1 MSSAYLTGLT
11 TRLSAIAID
20 PPRPRM
26 PPLNALKAFEAAAR
40 HASFARAAE
49 ELGVT
54 PAAVSHQVKALEA
67 WLGAPLF
74 VRRAQGLGLSD
85 LGRSTLPALS
95 AGFDALGRAVQE
107 MRSASPRAQVDI
119 AALPAIAQLWLAPR
133 LSRVRAAFPRLSPS
147 VHAVET
153 PPDLRR
159 ELFDLAIFYVR
170 DAPPGCR
177 MVGLCDDLIFPA
189 CAPWIAEGLAS
200 PADLAA
206 VPLLRDTTWTGD
218 WACWLEAA
226 SAEGLSADGGPA
238 FSLYSMAVQAA
249 LDGTGVL
256 MAHKALIGG
265 HLASGA
271 LVAPFKVV
279 ARTGSQLAILAPERA
294 SGAVV
299 GLVEWL
305 VERG

>member
-1 MSSAYLTGLT
+1 
-11 TRLSAIAID
+11 
-20 PPRPRM
+20 M

-67 WLGAPLF
+67 WAGAPLF
-74 VRRAQGLGLSD
+74 VRRAQGLGLTD
-85 LGRSTLPALS
+85 LGRSTLPGFS
-95 AGFDALGRAVQE
+95 AAFDALGRAVQE
-107 MRSASPRAQVDI
+107 LRGAAPRTQLDI

-133 LSRVRAAFPRLSPS
+133 LAGARAAFPLLSPS

-159 ELFDLAIFYVR
+159 ELFDLAIFFVR

-177 MVGLCDDLIFPA
+177 VVRVCEDVIFPA
-189 CAPWIAEGLAS
+189 CAPRLAGMLAS

-206 VPLLRDTTWTGD
+206 TPLLRDTTWTGD
-218 WACWLEAA
+218 WACWLSAA
-226 SAEGLSADGGPA
+226 SARGVPVDAGPA

-249 LDGTGVL
+249 LDGAGVL
-256 MAHKALIGG
+256 MAHEALISA

-271 LVAPFKVV
+271 LVAPFPTT
-279 ARTGSQLAILAPERA
+279 ARTGLHLAILVPERISA
-294 SGAVV
+294 EATQ
-299 GLVEWL
+299 LIEWL
-305 VERG
+305 VEQR

>member
-1 MSSAYLTGLT
+1 
-11 TRLSAIAID
+11 
-20 PPRPRM
+20 M

-74 VRRAQGLGLSD
+74 VRRAQGLGLTD
-85 LGRSTLPALS
+85 LGRSTMPAF
-95 AGFDALGRAVQE
+95 AAAFDALGRAVQE
-107 MRSASPRAQVDI
+107 LRGAAPRAQVDI

-133 LSRVRAAFPRLSPS
+133 LPQARAAFPRMSAS
-147 VHAVET
+147 VHAMEA

-159 ELFDLAIFYVR
+159 ELFDLAIFFVR

-177 MVGLCDDLIFPA
+177 IIRLCEDAIFPA
-189 CAPWIAEGLAS
+189 CAPRLADRLVS
-200 PADLAA
+200 PGDLAA

-218 WACWLEAA
+218 WACWLAA
-226 SAEGLSADGGPA
+226 ACLKGLPTDDGPA

-256 MAHKALIGG
+256 MAHGALISG
-265 HLASGA
+265 HLESGA
-271 LVAPFKVV
+271 LVAPFPTV
-279 ARTGSQLAILAPERA
+279 ASTGRHLSILAPERA
-294 SGAVV
+294 SAHAVR
-299 GLVEWL
+299 LMEWL
-305 VERG
+305 VEHG

>member
-1 MSSAYLTGLT
+1 
-11 TRLSAIAID
+11 
-20 PPRPRM
+20 M

-67 WLGAPLF
+67 WIGAALF
-74 VRRAQGLGLSD
+74 VRRAQGLGLTD
-85 LGRSTLPALS
+85 LGRSTLPGLS
-95 AGFDALGRAVQE
+95 AAFDALGRAVQDL
-107 MRSASPRAQVDI
+107 RAATPRAQVDI

-133 LSRVRAAFPRLSPS
+133 LSAARIRAS
-147 VHAVET
+147 VHALET

-170 DAPPGCR
+170 EAPPGCR
-177 MVGLCDDLIFPA
+177 TIRLCEDTIFPVCVPSLA
-189 CAPWIAEGLAS
+189 GTLAS
-200 PADLAA
+200 PGDLAA
-206 VPLLRDTTWTGD
+206 VPLLRDTTWTDD
-218 WACWLEAA
+218 WDCWLSTA
-226 SAEGLSADGGPA
+226 SAARFPIEEGPA

-256 MAHKALIGG
+256 MGHEALIGG

-271 LVAPFKVV
+271 LVAPFPAV
-279 ARTGSQLAILAPERA
+279 AHTGLHLAILAPERA
-294 SGAVV
+294 SAEVMR
-299 GLVEWL
+299 LVEWL
-305 VERG
+305 AEGR

>member
-1 MSSAYLTGLT
+1 
-11 TRLSAIAID
+11 
-20 PPRPRM
+20 M

-74 VRRAQGLGLSD
+74 VRRAQGLGLTD
-85 LGRSTLPALS
+85 LGRSTLPAFS
-95 AGFDALGRAVQE
+95 AAFDALGRAAQE
-107 MRSASPRAQVDI
+107 LRGAAPRASVDI
-119 AALPAIAQLWLAPR
+119 AALPAIAQLWLTPR
-133 LSRVRAAFPRLSPS
+133 LAGARTAFPKLYPS
-147 VHAVET
+147 VHAIEA

-170 DAPPGCR
+170 DPPPGCR
-177 MVGLCDDLIFPA
+177 MIRLCDDVIFPA
-189 CAPWIAEGLAS
+189 CTPHLARTLTS

-206 VPLLRDTTWTGD
+206 IPLLRDTSWTGD
-218 WACWLEAA
+218 WDRWLAAA
-226 SAEGLSADGGPA
+226 SSGGFPVDEGPA

-256 MAHKALIGG
+256 MAHEALIGT

-271 LVAPFKVV
+271 LVAPFPTV
-279 ARTGSQLAILAPERA
+279 AGTGRQLAILVPELYIRGSRAPDRVARRA
-294 SGAVV
+294 RVTRAAAGDAAA
-299 GLVEWL
+299 GWWL
-305 VERG
+305 AQQLAG

>member
-1 MSSAYLTGLT
+1 
-11 TRLSAIAID
+11 
-20 PPRPRM
+20 M

-74 VRRAQGLGLSD
+74 VRRAQGLGLTD
-85 LGRSTLPALS
+85 LGRSTLPVFS
-95 AGFDALGRAVQE
+95 AAFDALGRAVQDL
-107 MRSASPRAQVDI
+107 RGASPRAQVDI

-133 LSRVRAAFPRLSPS
+133 LAGARAAFPRLWPS
-147 VHAVET
+147 VHALET

-159 ELFDLAIFYVR
+159 ELFDLAIFFVR

-177 MVGLCDDLIFPA
+177 MVRICDDVIFPA
-189 CAPWIAEGLAS
+189 CAPRIAGMLAS
-200 PADLAA
+200 PGDLATM
-206 VPLLRDTTWTGD
+206 PLLRDTTWTED
-218 WACWLEAA
+218 WACWLSAA
-226 SAEGLSADGGPA
+226 SSEGVPLDEGPA

-256 MAHKALIGG
+256 MAHAALISG

-271 LVAPFKVV
+271 LIAPFPT
-279 ARTGSQLAILAPERA
+279 AASTGHHLAILAPERTSA
-294 SGAVV
+294 EA
-299 GLVEWL
+299 LRLIEWL
-305 VERG
+305 VEHR

>member
-1 MSSAYLTGLT
+1 
-11 TRLSAIAID
+11 
-20 PPRPRM
+20 M

-74 VRRAQGLGLSD
+74 VRRAQGLGLTD
-85 LGRSTLPALS
+85 LGRSAMHGFS
-95 AGFDALGRAVQE
+95 AAFDALGRAVQDL
-107 MRSASPRAQVDI
+107 RGAVPRARLDI
-119 AALPAIAQLWLAPR
+119 AALPAVVQLWLAP
-133 LSRVRAAFPRLSPS
+133 LLAGARAAFPLLSPS
-147 VHAVET
+147 VHALET

-159 ELFDLAIFYVR
+159 ELFDLAIFFVE

-177 MVGLCDDLIFPA
+177 MVRVCEDVIFPVCTPRMA
-189 CAPWIAEGLAS
+189 RLLAV

-206 VPLLRDTTWTGD
+206 TPLLRDTTWTDD
-218 WACWLEAA
+218 WACWLAA
-226 SAEGLSADGGPA
+226 AAATGLPVENGPA

-249 LDGTGVL
+249 LDGAGVL
-256 MAHKALIGG
+256 MAHAALIGA

-271 LVAPFKVV
+271 LVAPFPTV
-279 ARTGSQLAILAPERA
+279 ARPGRHLAILLPDHSSTATA
-294 SGAVV
+294 
-299 GLVEWL
+299 LLTDWL
-305 VERG
+305 VEHG

>member
-1 MSSAYLTGLT
+1 M
-11 TRLSAIAID
+11 
-20 PPRPRM
+20 
-26 PPLNALKAFEAAAR
+26 
-40 HASFARAAE
+40 
-49 ELGVT
+49 GVT

-74 VRRAQGLGLSD
+74 VRRAQGLGLTH

-107 MRSASPRAQVDI
+107 MRGESPRAQVDI

-133 LSRVRAAFPRLSPS
+133 LSDARAAFPRLSPS
-147 VHAVET
+147 VHALET

-170 DAPPGCR
+170 DAPAGCR
-177 MVGLCDDLIFPA
+177 MVRLCDDVIFPA
-189 CAPWIAEGLAS
+189 CAPRMARMLSS

-206 VPLLRDTTWTGD
+206 VPLLQDTTWTGD
-218 WACWLEAA
+218 WACWLAAA
-226 SAEGLSADGGPA
+226 SSAGLSADEGPA
-238 FSLYSMAVQAA
+238 FSLYSMAVHAA

-256 MAHKALIGG
+256 MAHEALVGG

-271 LVAPFKVV
+271 LVAPFSTV
-279 ARTGSQLAILAPERA
+279 AGTGLHLAILAPERTSA
-294 SGAVV
+294 LA
-299 GLVEWL
+299 LRMIEWL
-305 VERG
+305 VDHR

>member
-1 MSSAYLTGLT
+1 
-11 TRLSAIAID
+11 
-20 PPRPRM
+20 M

-74 VRRAQGLGLSD
+74 VRRAQGLGLTD
-85 LGRSTLPALS
+85 LGRATLPALS
-95 AGFDALGRAVQE
+95 AAFDALGRAVQE
-107 MRSASPRAQVDI
+107 LRGASPRAQMDI

-133 LSRVRAAFPRLSPS
+133 LAGARAAFPRLSPS
-147 VHAVET
+147 VHAMET

-170 DAPPGCR
+170 DALPGGR
-177 MVGLCDDLIFPA
+177 MVRLRDDVIFPV
-189 CAPWIAEGLAS
+189 CAPRIAGTLAS
-200 PADLAA
+200 PADLAS

-218 WACWLEAA
+218 WDCWLSAA
-226 SAEGLSADGGPA
+226 SLAGLPIDEGPA

-256 MAHKALIGG
+256 MAHEALIDG

-271 LVAPFKVV
+271 LIAPFPTV
-279 ARTGSQLAILAPERA
+279 ARTGQYLAILLPERA
-294 SGAVV
+294 SAEAMH
-299 GLVEWL
+299 LVEWL
-305 VERG
+305 AGAKPRC